1 MCTHHIRYEC
11 ARLHIVF
18 KPHHHLIIIIPSVSL
33 PLSQYIFSKRVI
45 DIFFDFTVDFQATED
60 VSMQTASMTS
70 GSGQANVDSYVSAC
84 KCDDLESF
92 TCNNTPLA
100 PNSILN
106 VCIQSMDSDVEI
118 SFLSQLEMFQS
129 NILGDETLLIV
140 DGLVVQNNE
149 ISSLTIVNETH
160 VGVSTVVPSRFFSYS
175 GLSTAT
181 VSGIVQVKLVGPN
194 RRLIE
199 IGSSAFSSSRAMRGE
214 SVARPGR
221 DGSSSDTPFEITI
234 GMEPQSSSE
243 YEISKAKSGFEETAN
258 SGSVIGGAA
267 LGATSLLLLI
277 GTALGFFLW

>member
-1 MCTHHIRYEC
+1 MSTACS
-11 ARLHIVF
+11 LLF
-18 KPHHHLIIIIPSVSL
+18 KPYHHLIITPPSSSL
-33 PLSQYIFSKRVI
+33 PLSQIHSSKRVI

-199 IGSSAFSSSRAMRGE
+199 IGASSFSSSSRAMRGE

-234 GMEPQSSSE
+234 GMEPQSSSSE
-243 YEISKAKSGFEETAN
+243 YEISNAKSGFEETAN
-258 SGSVIGGAA
+258 SGSVLGGSA
-267 LGATSLLLLI
+267 LGATYLLLLI
-277 GTALGFFLW
+277 GTALGFFFW

>member
-1 MCTHHIRYEC
+1 MSTACST
-11 ARLHIVF
+11 
-18 KPHHHLIIIIPSVSL
+18 PSASL

-118 SFLSQLEMFQS
+118 SFLSQLEMIQS

-199 IGSSAFSSSRAMRGE
+199 IGSSAFSSSSSRAMRGE

-221 DGSSSDTPFEITI
+221 DGSSSDSPFEITI

-258 SGSVIGGAA
+258 SGSVLLGDSA
-267 LGATSLLLLI
+267 LGSTSLLLLI
-277 GTALGFFLW
+277 GTALGFFFW

>member
-1 MCTHHIRYEC
+1 
-11 ARLHIVF
+11 
-18 KPHHHLIIIIPSVSL
+18 
-33 PLSQYIFSKRVI
+33 
-45 DIFFDFTVDFQATED
+45 
-60 VSMQTASMTS
+60 MQTASMTS

-199 IGSSAFSSSRAMRGE
+199 IGSSPSSRAMRGE

-234 GMEPQSSSE
+234 GMEPQSSSSE
-243 YEISKAKSGFEETAN
+243 YEISNAKAGFEETAN
-258 SGSVIGGAA
+258 SGNVLGGAA
-267 LGATSLLLLI
+267 IGATSLLLLI

>member
-1 MCTHHIRYEC
+1 MNTACST
-11 ARLHIVF
+11 
-18 KPHHHLIIIIPSVSL
+18 PSASL
-33 PLSQYIFSKRVI
+33 PLSQYVFSKRVI

-84 KCDDLESF
+84 KCDNLESF

-160 VGVSTVVPSRFFSYS
+160 IGVSTVVPSRFFSYS

-199 IGSSAFSSSRAMRGE
+199 IGSSASSSSRAMRGE

-221 DGSSSDTPFEITI
+221 DGSSSDSPFEITI
-234 GMEPQSSSE
+234 GVEPQSSSE

-258 SGSVIGGAA
+258 SGSVLGDSA

-277 GTALGFFLW
+277 GTALGFFMW

>member
-1 MCTHHIRYEC
+1 
-11 ARLHIVF
+11 
-18 KPHHHLIIIIPSVSL
+18 
-33 PLSQYIFSKRVI
+33 
-45 DIFFDFTVDFQATED
+45 
-60 VSMQTASMTS
+60 MQTASMTS
-70 GSGQANVDSYVSAC
+70 GSGQANVDSYISAC

-92 TCNNTPLA
+92 TCDNTPLA

-118 SFLSQLEMFQS
+118 SFLSQLEMIQS

-181 VSGIVQVKLVGPN
+181 VSGIVQVQLVGPN
-194 RRLIE
+194 RRLVE
-199 IGSSAFSSSRAMRGE
+199 TASSSSSRAMRGE

-221 DGSSSDTPFEITI
+221 DGSSSDSPFEITI

-243 YEISKAKSGFEETAN
+243 YEISKAKSGFEEKAN
-258 SGSVIGGAA
+258 SGNVLGDAA

-277 GTALGFFLW
+277 GTALGFFMW

>member
-1 MCTHHIRYEC
+1 MNVHDCS
-11 ARLHIVF
+11 LF
-18 KPHHHLIIIIPSVSL
+18 KPYHHLIL
-33 PLSQYIFSKRVI
+33 LLLLLLLSPYLNISFSKRVI

-199 IGSSAFSSSRAMRGE
+199 IGSSPSSRAMRGE

-243 YEISKAKSGFEETAN
+243 YEISKTKSGFEETAN
-258 SGSVIGGAA
+258 SGSVLGDAA
-267 LGATSLLLLI
+267 HRATSLLLLI
-277 GTALGFFLW
+277 GTASGFFFW

>member
-1 MCTHHIRYEC
+1 M
-11 ARLHIVF
+11 F
-18 KPHHHLIIIIPSVSL
+18 KSYHHLIVTSSSSL
-33 PLSQYIFSKRVI
+33 SPFSIYSFSKRVI

-106 VCIQSMDSDVEI
+106 ICIQSMDSDVEI

-149 ISSLTIVNETH
+149 ISSLTVVNATH

-199 IGSSAFSSSRAMRGE
+199 IGFSSSSRMMRGE

-221 DGSSSDTPFEITI
+221 DSSSDTPFEITI
-234 GMEPQSSSE
+234 GMESQTSSE
-243 YEISKAKSGFEETAN
+243 YEISQAKGFEETAN
-258 SGSVIGGAA
+258 SGSI
-267 LGATSLLLLI
+267 LGTTSLLLV
-277 GTALGFFLW
+277 GTTAFFFW